1 MSRGKTLILFILLA
15 VFAVLLVLFVWT
27 DASFQIQCSL
37 LKANRTQDETLA
49 QQAFSTRCVYSDA
62 DGVFYYPVAA
72 SAQGRAGSFPL
83 TFDGVQVLCDAQ
95 ILGEGR
101 LRTENFKDTV
111 SLLLYDDTRYL
122 ETSVVFTTMPQVL
135 LQCEGGVDA
144 LNAGSEAEILVISA
158 YNPADEIVTQPVQSR
173 CEVHMRGQ
181 TALAFP
187 EKSYTVK
194 LVDENGEKRNEELFG
209 MRNDNRWILD
219 AAYSDTS
226 KLRNLLASDIWNLM
240 TQDADYPHAVM
251 ETRLCEVTI
260 NGEYHGIYVM
270 KTPVDRKALNLQQAT
285 EDSSGLL
292 GRFFD
297 LGFYQLQGWSGPEI
311 SFDTGI
317 EIKYP
322 DETDPLM
329 GYYHAILGEQVG
341 AITRA
346 LDQQDEQAYRRNLV
360 FDSVVDYWLCENVI
374 GGSDNVYKNFYFA
387 MPTSEGQP
395 AMSLAIWDMDL
406 TFGLEYDDDSP
417 LKASLRDNTQTLFG
431 HQFISQAMIS
441 QDAFGFFSAAK
452 ARWAELR
459 EDGLD
464 ADLLVAY
471 LRQQADLLES
481 SGARQRHETLVYPQ
495 GDAQQ
500 MWQQMEDYIPARFT
514 YLDDVFDYEEGA
526 A

>member
-1 MSRGKTLILFILLA
+1 MSRGKTVFLSFLLA
-15 VFAVLLVLFVWT
+15 VFAALLVVFVWT
-27 DASFQIQCSL
+27 DASFQIQCSV
-37 LKANRTQDETLA
+37 LKAGRVQDTALA
-49 QQAFSTRCVYSDA
+49 QQAFSSRCVYSRA
-62 DGVFYYPVAA
+62 DGVFYYPVAT

-83 TFDGVQVLCDAQ
+83 EFEGLQVLYDAQ
-95 ILGEGR
+95 VLGEGR
-101 LRTENFKDTV
+101 LRTKDFQSSIDV
-111 SLLLYDDTRYL
+111 LLYDDTRYL
-122 ETSVVFTTMPQVL
+122 ETRVVFTTIPQVS
-135 LQCEGGVDA
+135 LQCEGGIEA
-144 LNAGSEAEILVISA
+144 LNAGSEAEILVIPA
-158 YNPADEIVTQPVQSR
+158 YNPADEVVTQPVQSL
-173 CEVHMRGQ
+173 CDVHMRGQ

-219 AAYSDTS
+219 AAYSDTG

-251 ETRLCEVTI
+251 ETQLCEVTI

-270 KTPVDRKALNLQQAT
+270 KTPVDRKALGLLQAT
-285 EDSSGLL
+285 EESSGLL

-297 LGFYQLQGWSGPEI
+297 LGFYQLHGWSGPEI

-329 GYYHAILGEQVG
+329 SYYHAILGEQVG

-346 LDQQDEQAYRRNLV
+346 LEQQDEQAYRRNLV

-417 LKASLRDNTQTLFG
+417 LKASLRDNVQTLFG
-431 HQFISQAMIS
+431 HQFVSQDMIS
-441 QDAFGFFSAAK
+441 QDTFGFFSAAK

-459 EDGLD
+459 DAGFN
-464 ADLLVAY
+464 ADLLVGY
-471 LRQQADLLES
+471 LHQQADLLES

-495 GDAQQ
+495 GGAQQ
-500 MWQQMEDYIPARFT
+500 MWQQMEEYIPARFA
-514 YLDDVFDYEEGA
+514 YLDSVFEYEEDA